1 MSELD
6 AGATSESLDGPGES
20 SELVRLREQNQG
32 LKRQVRSLIGVGA
45 LIVIAFGVALPRSLT
60 YPQLVEENLELKGS
74 LEQMDA
80 RVDEMDRLLLRLR
93 LYDAQL
99 RSLTDPLGP
108 SGPLHHTMGEGEGEI
123 EDVPAARPGLDGL
136 AQADEMLLLDDARP
150 DLRPA
155 EEWAA
160 ALDARADTFLST
172 MEAAEPDVSW
182 IVEELEELR
191 ALEEALPSRWP
202 AKGQLTSTFGYR
214 RDPLDRRQWAFH
226 AGIDISNKRGAPIYA
241 AASGRVVESR
251 TVSGYGKKILLD
263 HGFGITTTYAHCSLL
278 HVEEGDIVERGQLIG
293 RVGSTGRV
301 SGPHLH
307 FEVRLDGQ
315 AVDPL
320 DYIQR

>member
-1 MSELD
+1 MSEVQPVEVGVS
-6 AGATSESLDGPGES
+6 AEEAQAPS
-20 SELVRLREQNQG
+20 STVDRLAAHNARLQRQIRGLVLGCG
-32 LKRQVRSLIGVGA
+32 LMLVGIGF
-45 LIVIAFGVALPRSLT
+45 LLPRALT
-60 YPQLVEENLELKGS
+60 YPQLVEENLALKGS
-74 LEQMDA
+74 LEQMDT

-108 SGPLHHTMGEGEGEI
+108 SGPLHHAMGEGEVVEAETVRTALDSLGE
-123 EDVPAARPGLDGL
+123 GG
-136 AQADEMLLLDDARP
+136 LLDDARP

-172 MEAAEPDVSW
+172 MEVAEPDVSW

-191 ALEEALPSRWP
+191 ALEEALPSAWP
-202 AKGQLTSTFGYR
+202 AMGQLTSTFGYR

-241 AASGRVVESR
+241 AAPGRVVEAR
-251 TVSGYGKKILLD
+251 TVSGYGKKVLLD
-263 HGFGITTTYAHCSLL
+263 HGFGITTTYAHCSLI
-278 HVEEGDIVERGQLIG
+278 HVGEGDIVERGQLIG

-320 DYIQR
+320 DYIER

>member
-1 MSELD
+1 M
-6 AGATSESLDGPGES
+6 GVHPGES
-20 SELVRLREQNQG
+20 ASPATEPSGGGQTPSSGCEGLRRQNRG
-32 LKRQVRSLIGVGA
+32 L
-45 LIVIAFGVALPRSLT
+45 FGVVVLLLVAVGVAAPRALT
-60 YPQLVEENLELKGS
+60 YPALVEENLSLKGS
-74 LEQMDA
+74 LEQMDT

-108 SGPLHHTMGEGEGEI
+108 SGPLHHAMGEGEPTEAAV
-123 EDVPAARPGLDGL
+123 DVRSGLEEL
-136 AQADEMLLLDDARP
+136 SVDEVTLLDDLQA

-155 EEWAA
+155 AEWAA

-182 IVEELEELR
+182 IVEELEDLR

-202 AKGQLTSTFGYR
+202 AMGQLTSTFGYR

-226 AGIDISNKRGAPIYA
+226 SGIDISNKRGAPIYA

-251 TVSGYGKKILLD
+251 MVSGYGKKVLID
-263 HGFGITTTYAHCSLL
+263 HGFGITTTYAHCSVL
-278 HVEEGDIVERGQLIG
+278 HVQEGDVVERGQLLA

-320 DYIQR
+320 DYIER

>member
-1 MSELD
+1 MSD
-6 AGATSESLDGPGES
+6 ASAEAMK
-20 SELVRLREQNQG
+20 RLRV
-32 LKRQVRSLIGVGA
+32 QVW
-45 LIVIAFGVALPRSLT
+45 AFGGLSAALLVALAVVVPRSNA
-60 YPQLVEENLELKGS
+60 YPELVEENLELKGS
-74 LEQMDA
+74 LEQMGA

-108 SGPLHHTMGEGEGEI
+108 SGPLHHALGEGEAV
-123 EDVPAARPGLDGL
+123 DPVRPALDGL
-136 AQADEMLLLDDARP
+136 ADAIEDTDVDPASGDFP

-155 EEWAA
+155 EAWAA

-182 IVEELEELR
+182 IVEELEGLR
-191 ALEEALPSRWP
+191 ALEEALPSKWP
-202 AKGQLTSTFGYR
+202 AMGQLTSTFGYR

-226 AGIDISNKRGAPIYA
+226 SGLDISNKRGTPIYA
-241 AASGRVVESR
+241 AAPGRVLESR
-251 TVSGYGKKILLD
+251 TVSGYGKKVLLD
-263 HGFGITTTYAHCSLL
+263 HGFGITTTYAHCSVL
-278 HVEEGDIVERGQLIG
+278 HVEEGDLVERGQLVG

-320 DYIQR
+320 DYIER